1 MIKCPKDYKI
11 TTNDWL
17 RPIKVLIDEYN
28 LENSKNLIYESELI
42 EDEIKRERILVKVS
56 KVDTLL
62 NTTEEIYRYIK
73 DSEHIVKI
81 YCFLHCNESK
91 TYLNQHHK
99 DTLGFCNSNHTDK
112 DNQLISLEI
121 MKRYSSSLRKYEGKL
136 KLKPMIIYLKY
147 LLLIQIDLFNKYG
160 FVHNDIHLGNILL
173 KKEENPKTFKFIF
186 NDNEIEITT
195 NKILVLTDFE
205 ESLIIS
211 KNNRNVMLQSNKCK
225 YIDTLESNIYNTF
238 SMAIELLESEKEKYD
253 LSRILNKNTNDKNE
267 STDLFVA
274 FCNKTINIKEY
285 KKRINKIV
293 IDMIIL
299 LFKEMFNKNFE

>member
-1 MIKCPKDYKI
+1 MIKCPKEYKI
-11 TTNDWL
+11 PTNDWL
-17 RPIKVLIDEYN
+17 IPIKVLIDEYN

-62 NTTEEIYRYIK
+62 NTTEQLYKYIK
-73 DSEHIVKI
+73 DSEHVVKI

-99 DTLGFCNSNHTDK
+99 DTLGFCNSKHTDEDK
-112 DNQLISLEI
+112 QIISLEI
-121 MKRYSSSLRKYEGKL
+121 MKKYSSSLRKYEGKL
-136 KLKPMIIYLKY
+136 KLKTMIFYLKY
-147 LLLIQIDLFNKYG
+147 LLFIQIELFNKYG

-173 KKEENPKTFKFIF
+173 KKEKDPVTFNFIF
-186 NDNEIEITT
+186 NNEDIEITT

-211 KNNRNVMLQSNKCK
+211 KDNRKVMLQSDKCK

-274 FCNKTINIKEY
+274 FCNKTIKIKEY

-293 IDMIIL
+293 IDIIIL
-299 LFKEMFNKNFE
+299 LFKEMFNKSF

>member
-11 TTNDWL
+11 PTNDWL

-136 KLKPMIIYLKY
+136 KLKPMIVYLKY
-147 LLLIQIDLFNKYG
+147 LL
-160 FVHNDIHLGNILL
+160 
-173 KKEENPKTFKFIF
+173 
-186 NDNEIEITT
+186 
-195 NKILVLTDFE
+195 
-205 ESLIIS
+205 
-211 KNNRNVMLQSNKCK
+211 
-225 YIDTLESNIYNTF
+225 
-238 SMAIELLESEKEKYD
+238 
-253 LSRILNKNTNDKNE
+253 
-267 STDLFVA
+267 
-274 FCNKTINIKEY
+274 
-285 KKRINKIV
+285 
-293 IDMIIL
+293 
-299 LFKEMFNKNFE
+299 